1 MEAYIL
7 WGGRNRYMK
16 SNSIGYVK
24 NITVAS
30 GVFFLLQL
38 YTSDLKL
45 GILPIFKNLQQIF
58 FKDFDVTVNRS

>member
-1 MEAYIL
+1 
-7 WGGRNRYMK
+7 MK

-24 NITVAS
+24 YITVAS